1 MANSSADDL
10 DAVVR
15 QRIRSLR
22 NARGWSLD
30 ELASRTQL
38 NASTISRVE
47 TGQRRLALDLLTPIA
62 RALDTTIDDLVDTSI
77 GDDDVV
83 IRPQRDHD
91 RGTTRWQLS
100 RESGRSGTVVEK
112 MRLTPR
118 RTAPTPNV
126 HPGRDWFY
134 VVSGTVMLVLG
145 GREILVHAGQAA
157 DFATMT
163 PHSMRAHLK
172 PAELISIFD
181 RDGQQAHRA
190 RV

>member
-1 MANSSADDL
+1 MPDGEAL
-10 DAVVR
+10 DTIVR

-22 NARGWSLD
+22 TARGWSLD

-47 TGQRRLALDLLTPIA
+47 TGRRRLALDLLTPLA
-62 RALDTTIDDLVDTSI
+62 RALNTTIDDLVDTSMS
-77 GDDDVV
+77 DDDVV
-83 IRPQRDHD
+83 IRPQRDHA

-100 RESGRSGTVVEK
+100 RNSGRNGTTVEK
-112 MRLTPR
+112 MRLTPQR
-118 RTAPTPNV
+118 QAPASNV

-134 VVSGTVMLVLG
+134 VLSGTVMLVLG
-145 GREILVHAGQAA
+145 EREILVHAGQAA

-163 PHSMRAHLK
+163 PHSLRAHLR

-181 RDGQQAHRA
+181 RDGEHAHRA
-190 RV
+190 RG